1 MMDEKTALNSTTTT
15 TIITKEKHGSTL
27 LVVLFTFTITLLLSL
42 AFYAGQPI
50 HGGTSLAA
58 AAAAAAAAGGGTTRG
73 GASTA
78 VAKKT
83 TATPTSTPT
92 LQMFIQQYPQ
102 VKDQS
107 SEEQAHLYMVYKL
120 HLLGATS
127 KELDKYKT
135 NAFTIWGSCCKDGAT
150 STGCQITGRMSSCG
164 ASPNA
169 KPAGINTEC
178 YWVAT
183 NEVNGVCCQYWPD
196 NREGSQAWPWSW
208 SECI

>member
-58 AAAAAAAAGGGTTRG
+58 AAAGGGTTRG

-83 TATPTSTPT
+83 TGKPTPT
-92 LQMFIQQYPQ
+92 LQMFLELYP
-102 VKDQS
+102 VVNNQS
-107 SEEQAHLYMVYKL
+107 SEEQAQLYKVYLL
-120 HLLGATS
+120 HLAGATADD
-127 KELDKYKT
+127 LDKYKSD
-135 NAFTIWGSCCKDGAT
+135 AFNFWSCCLDDAT
-150 STGCQITGRMSSCG
+150 STGCKIYRYCD

-169 KPAGINTEC
+169 PNTVC
-178 YWVAT
+178 YFEET
-183 NEVNGVCCQYWPD
+183 ICCRQWPLP
-196 NREGSQAWPWSW
+196 NRVGSQAWPWTK
-208 SECI
+208 CV

>member
-58 AAAAAAAAGGGTTRG
+58 AAAAAGGTTRG

-92 LQMFIQQYPQ
+92 LQMFIQQYPE
-102 VKDQS
+102 VNDQS
-107 SEEQAHLYMVYKL
+107 SEEQAQLYKVYLL
-120 HLLGATS
+120 HLSGATPDDL
-127 KELDKYKT
+127 EKYQT
-135 NAFTIWGSCCKDGAT
+135 NAFNFGVV
-150 STGCQITGRMSSCG
+150 
-164 ASPNA
+164 A
-169 KPAGINTEC
+169 KMARPVRI
-178 YWVAT
+178 V
-183 NEVNGVCCQYWPD
+183 
-196 NREGSQAWPWSW
+196 
-208 SECI
+208 